1 MATQREHSTGLGMGR
16 KMFAGFAA
24 FVGSSGCDGTEG
36 FATSRPSPASGSE
49 AQGPKGQSQTRAP
62 RQKIGAKDGADGGVI
77 FADRQRE
84 QGRAAGEPRLPFD
97 RDAFARF
104 STR

>member
-1 MATQREHSTGLGMGR
+1 MRWNRGFCDVAPKPRERVGGARPEGSISNQSAAPKNRRKGR
-16 KMFAGFAA
+16 
-24 FVGSSGCDGTEG
+24 
-36 FATSRPSPASGSE
+36 
-49 AQGPKGQSQTRAP
+49 
-62 RQKIGAKDGADGGVI
+62 ADGGVI

-84 QGRAAGEPRLPFD
+84 QGRAAAEPRLPFD